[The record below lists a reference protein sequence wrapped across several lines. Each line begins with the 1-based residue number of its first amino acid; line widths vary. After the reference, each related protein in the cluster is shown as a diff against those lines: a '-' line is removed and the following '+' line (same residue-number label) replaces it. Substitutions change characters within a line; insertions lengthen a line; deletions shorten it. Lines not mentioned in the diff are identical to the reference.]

1 MDALMSGHGN
11 SNNTSSSS
19 TSHSGKGAGEH
30 DPVRE
35 MAAHIYV
42 QLASDAI
49 VVADA
54 VAKIKASP
62 DSLAKISFK
71 LAEAF
76 HKAEAEMKA
85 SAAPTHTKFDVDK
98 LDFDAWTTK

>member
-1 MDALMSGHGN
+1 MKENMSGHGASSS
-11 SNNTSSSS
+11 SNNTQSSN
-19 TSHSGKGAGEH
+19 KPGEH
-30 DPVRE
+30 DPVRD
-35 MAAHIYV
+35 MAVRIYV

-49 VVADA
+49 VVTDA
-54 VAKIKASP
+54 AARITTSP

-76 HKAEAEMKA
+76 YKAEAEMKA
-85 SAAPTHTKFDVDK
+85 SAAPKHTTFDVDK

>member
-1 MDALMSGHGN
+1 MSGHNSG
-11 SNNTSSSS
+11 SNN
-19 TSHSGKGAGEH
+19 SGGRHATAH

-35 MAAHIYV
+35 MAAQIYV
-42 QLASDAI
+42 KLASEAI
-49 VVADA
+49 VVTDA
-54 VAKIKASP
+54 AAKITASP
-62 DSLAKISFK
+62 ESLAKISFK

-85 SAAPTHTKFDVDK
+85 SAAPVHAKFDVDK

>member
-1 MDALMSGHGN
+1 MDSHMSGHA
-11 SNNTSSSS
+11 STSSSNNS
-19 TSHSGKGAGEH
+19 QAITKSNEH

-35 MAAHIYV
+35 MAAQIYV
-42 QLASDAI
+42 NLASGAI
-49 VVADA
+49 VVTDA
-54 VAKIKASP
+54 TAKITASP
-62 DSLAKISFK
+62 DGLARISFK

-85 SAAPTHTKFDVDK
+85 SAAPKHTAFDANK

>member
-1 MDALMSGHGN
+1 MSGHNSG
-11 SNNTSSSS
+11 SNNPG
-19 TSHSGKGAGEH
+19 GKAATAH

-35 MAAHIYV
+35 MAAQIYV
-42 QLASDAI
+42 HLASEAI
-49 VVADA
+49 VVTDA
-54 VAKIKASP
+54 AAKITASP
-62 DSLAKISFK
+62 ESLAKISFK

-85 SAAPTHTKFDVDK
+85 SAAPVHAKFDVDK

>member
-1 MDALMSGHGN
+1 MSGHNSSNGN
-11 SNNTSSSS
+11 NNA
-19 TSHSGKGAGEH
+19 SGKNATEH

-35 MAAHIYV
+35 MAVQIYV
-42 QLASDAI
+42 NLASDAI
-49 VVADA
+49 VVTDA
-54 VAKIKASP
+54 VAKINASP

-85 SAAPTHTKFDVDK
+85 SAAPKHTKFDVDK

>member
-1 MDALMSGHGN
+1 MSGHSSGSSG
-11 SNNTSSSS
+11 SNN
-19 TSHSGKGAGEH
+19 SGNKNTTEH

-35 MAAHIYV
+35 MAGQIYIK
-42 QLASDAI
+42 LASNAI
-49 VVADA
+49 VVSDA
-54 VAKIKASP
+54 TAKITTSP

-85 SAAPTHTKFDVDK
+85 SAAPVHTKFDVDK